1 MNNLLVVRER
11 DNLKP
16 FAVVVSHNKTIRAH
30 GANQHGQAWADW
42 INAQSMSISDVEN
55 ILDFTLFA
63 ETKPLTESE
72 IEKVSSSFKPED
84 MQILRSSL
92 IKTKSLL
99 IVDKFEK
106 ESTIDVVKPFNY
118 YIKSAKPPE
127 DDPFGEDDPDE
138 SESESVHHWPITDVA
153 LAAIDVQYKQIA
165 IEYKAAA
172 FELDRKIGALLIQ
185 VKGARAIWDNT
196 LPNGGAWRCPP
207 ETPAAG
213 QFTNRLGQ
221 GCSWGAV
228 RRIGR
233 AIAAGAVDMPKLSKL
248 GQRIDSRGESR
259 QAATLSKFNRR
270 TERRINKAKLKETPE
285 QLRERVI
292 RELGPGPDTPQRE
305 ADIRNAIAREEA
317 IRALENPSLVRK
329 QPLKQRAASRVATNL
344 GEAAEALENVSSGGR
359 LVSRRRRRRKLQED
373 GVLYSPEQSE
383 ANAEAERLTNF
394 VGSER
399 LGDFTEAAD
408 DRIEELGKT
417 RRQFRRLRRSLK
429 DVKKDRERLGEDL
442 KHVLKTIKSGN
453 TETLTRYKDRD
464 PSLTNRQWEDA
475 VIIDSTTL
483 KPLLSWKDGKID
495 IYDKDGKY
503 KFSIYSEDERSINNP
518 LEALGIQI
526 ERDQFGKYG
535 AAQITSE
542 PNVPAANHE
551 WGDGIVRDRVRFAD
565 HLVGDLGKEGDWEK
579 NLTTNWPAPSPFGS
593 LDQDVLKPQQDRI
606 ILDNSAALANALTD
620 KNSLIRVDEKPGVSR
635 KKIDSL
641 IDNYS
646 KEAVALRMLD
656 KERQRFFDDNPD
668 VDPNSGAG
676 PQSKVEKNADGD
688 LVIANTEVFITKD
701 GGQKILPISRVTKK
715 NAAQPGI
722 RGSSNVGQTLELTA
736 EILDSNGNVMASVDR
751 EGMWTIQ
758 PGRKLRGGSPREKD
772 ITRRARDA
780 GRIPGRTQTPRE
792 RRRTQWGAGKQ
803 RAETMRVRFAK
814 WQGRQAARVEGVP
827 VSDIDLPEYLPA
839 GTPRPRKRIIPSR
852 RRRSGAAGATPPPG
866 APPAGATP
874 DPVDMSL
881 YPKGLRNRTRRVQLS
896 NSGKNGKFY
905 SATGQTAGPF
915 APAYLTLTK
924 PEQDALDK
932 ASLDALDDLEGNWRR
947 RLGIAP
953 TDMTPLDEDTI
964 LGFISKIEKG
974 DATTPGDPRRAGI
987 YKTHLHNFLSLSE
1000 MEQKGQYDNLNDVKP
1015 SKRVQ
1020 ILVNAGLLPAGTV
1033 PGKAPS
1039 RKKPKKTPPP
1049 TPPTPPGGGTPVAPT
1064 PGPSPT
1070 PGSTPSAPTPSAPT
1084 PTPVTPTPV
1093 TPTPVTPTPTPVSPI
1108 PVAPTNIV
1116 PTVPTPAPTPPAP
1129 TPVTPTVIPVNPTNI
1144 PTPISPNPTN
1154 VVIPTTTPTT
1164 TPTAVPGTASPRGL
1178 APAVFGLPD
1187 LVQPD
1192 LTPDQTGTPTTV
1204 QLQDARELIAIKM
1217 AAAVP
1222 VDPNA
1227 PPVITNPKDIV
1238 VDPVNIP
1245 VYDPTNSDLEDK
1257 SGVLVDVNTGYA
1269 VEDYANAV
1277 ITVDSALPEDAS
1289 KSAAPFP
1296 KSTTTREYPQRRSSV
1311 KGAKQVPVVPG
1322 VSPDAPANW
1331 SESADE
1337 RRGAPTL
1344 NTDGKSLSSF
1354 SVSTRRW
1361 ARKWKY
1367 IEHKDANGQP
1377 ELRAVRMETPGDPN
1391 SPNYRYQSDETKD
1404 LDVFGLE
1411 NDPQNPGYSIPT
1423 YGYYDLED
1431 AHNLENDPTLWEGKP
1446 GEPKRFPKSNGYGS
1460 VYTPRFADDTS
1471 NTSRITSR
1479 NLRRNSGST
1488 GMTGKQRWWNR
1499 EGEENSPKKFL
1510 VELNTA
1516 LRSDTEADWEKVW
1529 ESGKS
1534 RIAYWS
1540 NRRDAALAAWK
1551 RSKDKTTGDSGKSGR
1566 YMQDLI
1572 FSGEQVQMTQEAL
1585 ARHITPEIFARL
1597 REQERTRRVQVSKS
1611 LNKRRTIQ
1619 ELLRS
1624 GRYRKASKPVAT
1636 GIESELMPRV
1646 DANGTLSKRT
1656 AQEILSAVVENQ
1668 ATGLIDTTDPR
1679 IQPVIKLDDEDIEYL
1694 ASINE
1699 AWESASFTRRSE
1711 STPDAD
1717 GALTSDFARDG
1728 TAWEYGGYND
1738 RPVVVAREEISDLLS
1753 ATEAD
1758 GTPVVYPILR
1768 GLGSRNGN
1776 DERKGFIE
1784 RFTKGSR
1791 WIPGRGGTAHGNGD
1805 NFMGN
1810 PVNNSYHDT
1819 ESDGSILA
1827 FVPNTAKVMTKDDAE
1842 FIHTQVHEA
1851 VWALDHAI
1859 RQSAEQQLNV
1869 GVGGRIKPIYKSDH
1883 GDGILRSAP
1892 GSIDPTDDTAFDAH
1906 IMRLTTALDNDRN
1919 SRSGTARTGAS
1930 GRYQNQQVK
1939 DYLKAHV
1946 DKLIDMWVQLE
1957 KSYDRSLPYDSP
1969 ANVRVR
1975 QAQRTIMHA
1984 DSTIIMTLLGADA
1997 YTADGADS
2005 FQNGEL
2011 STKEIMTTVRNLHGG
2026 RSTAYVSGGSNDHG
2040 IGSSNHINILNRS
2053 AIIVAQDPWNVG
2065 QASDLIND
2073 VKDANGNSIYFY
2085 EAND

>member
-11 DNLKP
+11 DNRKP
-16 FAVVVSHNKTIRAH
+16 FAVVISQNMTVRAH

-42 INAQSMSISDVEN
+42 INAQSMSISDVEK

-63 ETKPLTESE
+63 EKKPLTESE
-72 IEKVSSSFKPED
+72 IEKFSSSFNPED

-92 IKTKSLL
+92 IKIKSLL
-99 IVDKFEK
+99 ILGNVEK
-106 ESTIDVVKPFNY
+106 ELTIDVVKPFNY
-118 YIKSAKPPE
+118 YIKSTKPPE
-127 DDPFGEDDPDE
+127 DDPFGENDPDE

-185 VKGARAIWDNT
+185 VKGARAVWDNT

-213 QFTNRLGQ
+213 QFTNRLGM

-233 AIAAGAVDMPKLSKL
+233 AIAAGAIDMPKLSKL

-259 QAATLSKFNRR
+259 QTATLSKFNRR

-305 ADIRNAIAREEA
+305 IDISNAIAREEVV
-317 IRALENPSLVRK
+317 RALENPLGVMK
-329 QPLKQRAASRVATNL
+329 TPLKQRAASRVATNL
-344 GEAAEALENVSSGGR
+344 GEAAEALENVSRGDR

-383 ANAEAERLTNF
+383 ARAEAEQLTNF

-399 LGDFTEAAD
+399 LGDLTEIAD
-408 DRIEELGKT
+408 YRIEELGKT

-442 KHVLKTIKSGN
+442 KHVLKTIRSGN

-464 PSLTNRQWEDA
+464 PSLANRQWEDA

-483 KPLLSWKDGKID
+483 KPILSWKDGKID

-518 LEALGIQI
+518 LEALGLQI

-542 PNVPAANHE
+542 PNIPAANHE
-551 WGDGIVRDRVRFAD
+551 WGDRIVRDRVRFAD

-579 NLTTNWPAPSPFGS
+579 NLTTGWPAQANGIPV
-593 LDQDVLKPQQDRI
+593 DQDVLTPLQDQI
-606 ILDNSAALANALTD
+606 VLDTSAALANALTD
-620 KNSLIRVDEKPGVSR
+620 KNSLIRVDEKPGVPR

-656 KERQRFFDDNPD
+656 KEREKFFNDNPD
-668 VDPNSGAG
+668 VRTDSGGG
-676 PQSKVEKNADGD
+676 PQSKVETNADGD
-688 LVIANTEVFITKD
+688 VVITNSEVFITKD

-736 EILDSNGNVMASVDR
+736 EILDGNGNIMASVDR

-758 PGRKLRGGSPREKD
+758 PGRKLRGGSPTEKD
-772 ITRRARDA
+772 ITKRARDA
-780 GRIPGRTQTPRE
+780 GRIPQRNQTARE
-792 RRRTQWGAGKQ
+792 NRRVRYGQGKQ
-803 RAETMRVRFAK
+803 RAESMRVRFAK
-814 WQGRQAARVEGVP
+814 WQGRQAARAEGVP
-827 VSDIDLPEYLPA
+827 VDPIDLPEFLPA
-839 GTPRPRKRIIPSR
+839 GTARPRRRIIPSR
-852 RRRSGAAGATPPPG
+852 RRRTTATSGATPPPG
-866 APPAGATP
+866 APPTGASP
-874 DPVDMSL
+874 DLTDLSL

-896 NSGKNGKFY
+896 NSGKTGKFY

-924 PEQDALDK
+924 PEQDALNK
-932 ASLDALDDLEGNWRR
+932 AGLDALDELEGNWRR
-947 RLGIAP
+947 RLGISP

-1000 MEQKGQYDNLNDVKP
+1000 MEQKSQFDNLNDVKP

-1020 ILVNAGLLPAGTV
+1020 ILVNAGLLPPGTV

-1039 RKKPKKTPPP
+1039 RKKPGKTPPP
-1049 TPPTPPGGGTPVAPT
+1049 GGSTPPTPPGGGTPV
-1064 PGPSPT
+1064 G
-1070 PGSTPSAPTPSAPT
+1070 PTPSP
-1084 PTPVTPTPV
+1084 
-1093 TPTPVTPTPTPVSPI
+1093 TPTPVTPTPTPVSPT

-1116 PTVPTPAPTPPAP
+1116 PTAPTPVPTPPAP
-1129 TPVTPTVIPVNPTNI
+1129 TPSTPNVTPVSPTNI
-1144 PTPISPNPTN
+1144 PTPISPNPAN
-1154 VVIPTTTPTT
+1154 VATPTTTPTT
-1164 TPTAVPGTASPRGL
+1164 TPTAVPGVTTPRGL

-1192 LTPDQTGTPTTV
+1192 LTPDQAGTPTVV

-1217 AAAVP
+1217 AAATP
-1222 VDPNA
+1222 IDPNA

-1238 VDPVNIP
+1238 VDPANIP
-1245 VYDPTNSDLEDK
+1245 AYDPTNINLEDK
-1257 SGVLVDVNTGYA
+1257 SGVLVDVNTGFA

-1277 ITVDSALPEDAS
+1277 ITVDSALPEDAA
-1289 KSAAPFP
+1289 KSATPFP
-1296 KSTTTREYPQRRSSV
+1296 KSTTARDYPQRRSSV
-1311 KGAKQVPVVPG
+1311 KGAKQVPVIPG
-1322 VSPDAPANW
+1322 VSPGAPASW
-1331 SESADE
+1331 SDSADE
-1337 RRGAPTL
+1337 RRGSPTL
-1344 NTDGKSLSSF
+1344 NTDGKALSSF
-1354 SVSTRRW
+1354 GVSARRW

-1377 ELRAVRMETPGDPN
+1377 ELRAVRMETIGDPN
-1391 SPNYRYQSDETKD
+1391 SSNYRLRSNDDND
-1404 LDVFGLE
+1404 LGEFGLKP
-1411 NDPQNPGYSIPT
+1411 DPSNSGFSLPT

-1431 AHNLENDPTLWEGKP
+1431 AYDLENDPTLWEGKP
-1446 GEPKRFPKSNGYGS
+1446 GEPKPFQKSTGRGY
-1460 VYTPRFADDTS
+1460 VYTPRFSDDTG
-1471 NTSRITSR
+1471 NTTRYQSRQIRRTS
-1479 NLRRNSGST
+1479 GGI
-1488 GMTGKQRWWNR
+1488 GMTGKHRWWGSR
-1499 EGEENSPKKFL
+1499 EGEEHSPKKFL
-1510 VELNTA
+1510 VTLNTA
-1516 LRSDTEADWEKVW
+1516 LKSDAESDWGTVW

-1540 NRRDAALAAWK
+1540 NRRDAALAAWR
-1551 RSKDKTTGDSGKSGR
+1551 RSKDKTTNDSGKSGR

-1597 REQERTRRVQVSKS
+1597 RENERARRVVVSKS

-1646 DANGTLSKRT
+1646 DANGTVSKRT
-1656 AQEILSAVVENQ
+1656 AQEIISAVVENQ

-1679 IQPVIKLDDEDIEYL
+1679 IQPVIRLDDEDIEYL
-1694 ASINE
+1694 ASISNSF
-1699 AWESASFTRRSE
+1699 ESGSFMRRAE
-1711 STPDAD
+1711 TTPDPD
-1717 GALTSDFARDG
+1717 VSRDEFARDG

-1738 RPVVVAREEISDLLS
+1738 RPVVVARDEISDLLS

-1758 GTPVVYPILR
+1758 GTPVVFPILR
-1768 GLGSRNGN
+1768 GLGNRTG
-1776 DERKGFIE
+1776 DEERKGFIE
-1784 RFTKGSR
+1784 RFTRGAR
-1791 WIPGRGGTAHGNGD
+1791 WIPGSGGTAHGNGE

-1810 PVNNSYHDT
+1810 PVNNSFHDNDG
-1819 ESDGSILA
+1819 DGSILA
-1827 FVPNTAKVMTKDDAE
+1827 FVPNTAKMMTEDDGDL
-1842 FIHTQVHEA
+1842 IQTQVHEA
-1851 VWALDHAI
+1851 VWALDYAV
-1859 RQSAEQQLNV
+1859 RQAAEQQLRV
-1869 GVGGRIKPIYKSDH
+1869 SQDSWTKTIYVSTH
-1883 GDGILRSAP
+1883 GDGILQSAP
-1892 GSIDPTDDTAFDAH
+1892 GSIDPTDDAAFDLH
-1906 IMRLTTALDNDRN
+1906 VTRLTTALDNDRN
-1919 SRSGTARTGAS
+1919 GRSGTARSGAS
-1930 GRYQNQQVK
+1930 SRYQNQQVK
-1939 DYLKAHV
+1939 DYIKAHV
-1946 DKLIDMWVQLE
+1946 DKLVDMWVQLE
-1957 KSYDRSLPYDSP
+1957 KSYDRSLPYDSA
-1969 ANVRVR
+1969 ANVRIR
-1975 QAQRTIMHA
+1975 QAQRSIMHGN
-1984 DSTIIMTLLGADA
+1984 TTTMMTLLGVDA
-1997 YTADGADS
+1997 YTADGATS
-2005 FQNGEL
+2005 FTNGEI
-2011 STKEIMTTVRNLHGG
+2011 STKEILTTVRNLHGG
-2026 RSTAYVSGGSNDHG
+2026 RGSAYASGRNAYNEHG
-2040 IGSSNHINILNRS
+2040 IGSTNHINILNRS
-2053 AIIVAQDPWNVG
+2053 AIIVAQDPWNVE

-2073 VKDANGNSIYFY
+2073 VRDANGNPIYFY
-2085 EAND
+2085 EVNN